1 MRRSD
6 SIGRTSARS
15 EVILASAINFCG
27 QLKRP
32 IGWGRSPHSE
42 VSTVRMLRNKK
53 PTAVSR
59 GLKSFVRVGDPEK
72 KYKISEG
79 IVRRTTR
86 GFFSSAAAIFTALLF
101 STS

>member
-1 MRRSD
+1 MEIFCASL
-6 SIGRTSARS
+6 
-15 EVILASAINFCG
+15 ILASAINFCG

-32 IGWGRSPHSE
+32 IRMGRSPI

-53 PTAVSR
+53 PSAVSR
-59 GLKSFVRVGDPEK
+59 GLKSFVCVGDPEK
-72 KYKISEG
+72 KYKISKG

-86 GFFSSAAAIFTALLF
+86 GFSSSAAAIFAALLF